1 MSASPGRQGQ
11 ASEILN
17 ITVDECF
24 QNRNTVLQGQPFG
37 GIPTVLFLNIVL
49 WVFVLLIYSF
59 LRKAAWDYGRLGL
72 LIHNDSLT
80 SLIYG
85 EQSEKS

>member
-1 MSASPGRQGQ
+1 MSASLEGLSMSGKVP
-11 ASEILN
+11 N
-17 ITVDECF
+17 ITVDQCF
-24 QNRNTVLQGQPFG
+24 QSRSTVLQGQPFG
-37 GIPTVLFLNIVL
+37 GIPTVLCLNLIL
-49 WVFVLLIYSF
+49 WVVVVLLYSF
-59 LRKAAWDYGRLGL
+59 LRKAAWDYGRLAL